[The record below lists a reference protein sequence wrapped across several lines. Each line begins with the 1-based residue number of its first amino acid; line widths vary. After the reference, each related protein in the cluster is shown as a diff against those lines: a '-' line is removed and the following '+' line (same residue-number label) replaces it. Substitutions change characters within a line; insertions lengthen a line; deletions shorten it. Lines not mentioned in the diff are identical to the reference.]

1 MKGYTHAL
9 SGLAAG
15 AAAGEYVKHLP
26 VASTA
31 TLAVLAAGFATVPDL
46 DQCHSTAARSL
57 GFLSHGFAWVV
68 QKVSG
73 GHRHGSHSALGVA
86 VFTVLAW
93 AACHYRATVPGRAGL
108 AFTVALAA
116 ASALRALHLGGH
128 HADVAGVAA
137 GGVVA

>member
-1 MKGYTHAL
+1 VKGYTHAL